1 MNLNALYICIIY
13 YHLVP
18 KPETSFDEF
27 DRNPLPPVQQPAN
40 QHQDWKYSLKRKP
53 RSSNVSHHG
62 MYLQPLP
69 SCFDHSNDELINSYL
84 RNVGDRIE
92 ERVIELTPMCSWII
106 LHPSFELWKQKHI
119 KAHLLEPWLY
129 HDLRICPAFTRS
141 FHLRLLDF
149 QSWSH
154 SLEGMYETNVWV
166 TSTRRLSFS
175 PELSVP
181 YIVHLHI
188 KFRNSSL
195 NIPEGCILLCLIFL
209 TCLKLKLKSYGQ
221 NYTSTLSH
229 LNPPKKYC
237 LTKASAWRKKERLS
251 SENNN

>member
-1 MNLNALYICIIY
+1 
-13 YHLVP
+13 
-18 KPETSFDEF
+18 
-27 DRNPLPPVQQPAN
+27 
-40 QHQDWKYSLKRKP
+40 
-53 RSSNVSHHG
+53 

-69 SCFDHSNDELINSYL
+69 SCFDHSHDELINSRL
-84 RNVGDRIE
+84 A
-92 ERVIELTPMCSWII
+92 WII
-106 LHPSFELWKQKHI
+106 LLPSFELWKQKHI
-119 KAHLLEPWLY
+119 KTHLLEPWLY
-129 HDLRICPAFTRS
+129 HDLRICPSFTRS
-141 FHLRLLDF
+141 CHLRLLDF
-149 QSWSH
+149 QAWSH
-154 SLEGMYETNVWV
+154 SLEGMYEINVWV

-237 LTKASAWRKKERLS
+237 LTKASAWRKKRDFLLKTTTSWWFQIFLCS
-251 SENNN
+251 SLFGEDSQFD